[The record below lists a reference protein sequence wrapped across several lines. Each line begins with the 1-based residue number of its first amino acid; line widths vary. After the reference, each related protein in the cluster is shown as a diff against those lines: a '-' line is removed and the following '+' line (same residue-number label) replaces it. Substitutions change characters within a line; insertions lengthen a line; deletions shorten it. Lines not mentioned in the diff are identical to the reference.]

1 MISIPQ
7 EVLANALNAVTRAS
21 LKSNLIAAF
30 ALVRIQAAAS
40 GELSLSCFNGDTAAR
55 AVVYAACNDDFAI
68 CVDAQTL
75 KAVTDTLVGE
85 VRLEVVDNALVL
97 LNGAHRTTLRI
108 TEETIPVIGA
118 EVSTD
123 LFTLSGV
130 TLRSLTRV
138 LPFASVDDSRPALQV
153 LYLTISDQGV
163 VAQAADGFTAGIVI
177 ENFIEAKEKAAVSLP
192 LSFARLLAALI
203 EEKDTVR
210 VQSAGE
216 NRFLFQI
223 TQTESGRNLS
233 LATAV
238 PANSFPA
245 AQLAEL
251 LKGAHASTTTRMTIH
266 KPGLLQT
273 VKMVGAMGTQNTF
286 VKVVKGVIKVA
297 SAATETGQ
305 ARNILE
311 STANGT
317 DAKVWLSAAYLR
329 RAVDAC
335 KAEIDVQIGGEKKPV
350 LIHEGSFTAI
360 LMPLFVEAKDPFTD
374 DDEPIAIS
382 LPAIES
388 IPA

>member
-21 LKSNLIAAF
+21 LKSNLMAAF

-55 AVVYAACNDDFAI
+55 AIVYAACNDDFAI

-130 TLRSLTRV
+130 ALRSLTRV
-138 LPFASVDDSRPALQV
+138 LPFASADDSRPALQV

-192 LSFARLLAALI
+192 ISFARLLAALI

-223 TQTESGRNLS
+223 TQTESGRHLS
-233 LATAV
+233 LATVV

-251 LKGAHASTTTRMTIH
+251 LKGAHASTTTRMTIR

-311 STANGT
+311 STATGA

-360 LMPLFVEAKDPFTD
+360 LMPLFVEAKDPFAD

-382 LPAIES
+382 LPALEN